1 MYTTGGAV
9 LYHYLKPGGAASLL
23 RDLLSTMKFYRY
35 GRKFAVIMKLLIG
48 GTLTEFEN
56 RPHTP

>member
-1 MYTTGGAV
+1 M
-9 LYHYLKPGGAASLL
+9 LYHFLQTRGAASLL